1 MNLGLYQTLTNQHY
15 PDVYFTYSVRALMVV
30 EALQTRLKVIEDEI
44 LRLAKAGSQ
53 ESEKG
58 RQENLWHLA
67 HDLQREA
74 RELRAEIMRAETDQT
89 LSPIL
94 LYDGV
99 CGFCNRLVQFTL
111 RRDRRAIFRFAA
123 LQSALA
129 ARILARHGINPSN
142 LDTFYV
148 VVNPN
153 PTEGNTSHYSS
164 RDDSTHDGLIQARQP
179 AESLLSRS
187 AAVLYVLNQL
197 GGWCRAASFFLRL
210 VPRFLRDWT
219 YNLVARHRYRIFGR
233 SETCVLPS
241 PQDRSRFLDL

>member
-1 MNLGLYQTLTNQHY
+1 M
-15 PDVYFTYSVRALMVV
+15 AV
-30 EALQTRLKVIEDEI
+30 EALQTRLKVVEDEI

-53 ESEKG
+53 ESEKA
-58 RQENLWHLA
+58 QQDNLWHLA
-67 HDLQREA
+67 RDLQREA
-74 RELRAEIMRAETDQT
+74 RELRAEITRVEINRASESIAQT

-123 LQSALA
+123 LQSAFA

-153 PTEGNTSHYSS
+153 LTESNTF
-164 RDDSTHDGLIQARQP
+164 RDSAQDGLTKGRPP
-179 AESLLSRS
+179 AEYLLSRS
-187 AAVLYVLNQL
+187 AAILFVLHQL
-197 GGWCRAASFFLRL
+197 GGWCRAASFGPRF

-219 YNLVARHRYRIFGR
+219 YNIVARHRYRIFGR
-233 SETCVLPS
+233 SETCALPK
-241 PQDRSRFLDL
+241 PEDRSRFLDLNS

>member
-1 MNLGLYQTLTNQHY
+1 
-15 PDVYFTYSVRALMVV
+15 MVV

-53 ESEKG
+53 ESEKA
-58 RQENLWHLA
+58 QQDNLWHLA

-74 RELRAEIMRAETDQT
+74 RELRAEITRADSNRASESIDDQI

-111 RRDRRAIFRFAA
+111 RHDCRAIFRFAA

-129 ARILARHGINPSN
+129 ARILARHGINPSK

-153 PTEGNTSHYSS
+153 LTEDNP
-164 RDDSTHDGLIQARQP
+164 RQS

-187 AAVLYVLNQL
+187 SAVLFVLRQL

-210 VPRFLRDWT
+210 VPRFPRDWL

-233 SETCVLPS
+233 SETCALPKAE
-241 PQDRSRFLDL
+241 DRSRFLDLSS

>member
-1 MNLGLYQTLTNQHY
+1 
-15 PDVYFTYSVRALMVV
+15 MVV
-30 EALQTRLKVIEDEI
+30 EALQTRLQVIEDEI

-53 ESEKG
+53 ESEKA
-58 RQENLWHLA
+58 QQDNFWHLA

-74 RELRAEIMRAETDQT
+74 HELRAKITRADSNRASESIDPI
-89 LSPIL
+89 LFPIL

-129 ARILARHGINPSN
+129 ARILARHGINPSK

-153 PTEGNTSHYSS
+153 LTEDNPH
-164 RDDSTHDGLIQARQP
+164 QP
-179 AESLLSRS
+179 AESLLSHS
-187 AAVLYVLNQL
+187 SAVLLVLHQL
-197 GGWCRAASFFLRL
+197 GGRYRAASFFVRL
-210 VPRFLRDWT
+210 VPRFLRDWV

-233 SETCVLPS
+233 SETCALPKAE
-241 PQDRSRFLDL
+241 DRSRFLDLSS